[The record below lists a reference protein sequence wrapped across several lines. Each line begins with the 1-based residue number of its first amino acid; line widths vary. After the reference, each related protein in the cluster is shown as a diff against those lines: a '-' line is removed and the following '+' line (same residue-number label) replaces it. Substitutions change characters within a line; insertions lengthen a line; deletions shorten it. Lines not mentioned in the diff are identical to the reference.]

1 MKKLWTLIVLIAS
14 AILSGALV
22 FNILKKAG
30 LDEVFNFD
38 LDPDEEEFYE
48 YI

>member
-1 MKKLWTLIVLIAS
+1 MKKLWALIVLIAS

-38 LDPDEEEFYE
+38 LDPEEEFHE

>member
-1 MKKLWTLIVLIAS
+1 MKKLWALIVLIAS

-30 LDEVFNFD
+30 LDEAFNFD

>member
-1 MKKLWTLIVLIAS
+1 MKKLWAFIVLIAS

-30 LDEVFNFD
+30 LDEAFNFD
-38 LDPDEEEFYE
+38 LDPEEEFYE

>member
-1 MKKLWTLIVLIAS
+1 MKKLWALITIIAI
-14 AILSGALV
+14 AISSGALV

-30 LDEVFNFD
+30 LDESFNFD
-38 LDPDEEEFYE
+38 LDPEEEEAYE

>member
-1 MKKLWTLIVLIAS
+1 MKKLWALIVLIAS
-14 AILSGALV
+14 AILSGALI

-30 LDEVFNFD
+30 LDEAFNFD
-38 LDPDEEEFYE
+38 LDPEEEEFYE

>member
-1 MKKLWTLIVLIAS
+1 MKKLWALIVLIAS

-30 LDEVFNFD
+30 LDEAFNFD
-38 LDPDEEEFYE
+38 LDPEEEEFYE